1 MTTAQAL
8 KTAQTELA
16 TLEHIGAPMGTGKYA
31 HAAKVRALKSA
42 IAEMTATR
50 EQEKF
55 ELLSDAIISA
65 ASQMRFV
72 AGSTAEITRQH
83 VLAQGL

>member
-1 MTTAQAL
+1 
-8 KTAQTELA
+8 
-16 TLEHIGAPMGTGKYA
+16 
-31 HAAKVRALKSA
+31 
-42 IAEMTATR
+42 MTATR